1 MDLYHTWDTWFYQ
14 ATKIPA
20 DDSQV
25 NLLVQVVAWYVVCNG
40 IKCTCCHR
48 PQLIDL
54 PEDVVVEM
62 YKNES
67 VAWQGDRK
75 PIRREIARLNIVTD
89 M

>member
-1 MDLYHTWDTWFYQ
+1 
-14 ATKIPA
+14 
-20 DDSQV
+20 
-25 NLLVQVVAWYVVCNG
+25 
-40 IKCTCCHR
+40 
-48 PQLIDL
+48 L

-75 PIRREIARLNIVTD
+75 PIRREIEPLNIGTE